1 MSRMR
6 VSVDRRSCIGAGMC
20 VLNASEVFEQTD
32 DGRSVVLDAEP
43 SPELHVRVRAAEQEC
58 PAAAIQLSESP

>member
-1 MSRMR
+1 
-6 VSVDRRSCIGAGMC
+6 MC